1 MKSQSVRQINILDR
15 VLILIRMNEFGDR
28 TRVRRTTRYLEV
40 TEDRRRRGG
49 HAEPVPGGQ
58 GQTDAPPA
66 GTNMRS
72 KMVGWLLALPPSS
85 ALNSG
90 SLSG

>member
-58 GQTDAPPA
+58 GQTDAPPRRYQYEARWLA
-66 GTNMRS
+66 GSSRFP
-72 KMVGWLLALPPSS
+72 LLQL
-85 ALNSG
+85 
-90 SLSG
+90 

>member
-40 TEDRRRRGG
+40 TEDRTIGDG
-49 HAEPVPGGQ
+49 AAATQNHTLTVAESVY
-58 GQTDAPPA
+58 
-66 GTNMRS
+66 
-72 KMVGWLLALPPSS
+72 
-85 ALNSG
+85 
-90 SLSG
+90 

>member
-66 GTNMRS
+66 GTNM
-72 KMVGWLLALPPSS
+72 KQDGWLAPRASPFFSFKFW
-85 ALNSG
+85 
-90 SLSG
+90 

>member
-40 TEDRRRRGG
+40 TEDRTIGDGAAATQNPCQAGRARPMRPPRRYQY
-49 HAEPVPGGQ
+49 EKQ
-58 GQTDAPPA
+58 D
-66 GTNMRS
+66 
-72 KMVGWLLALPPSS
+72 GWLAPRASPFFSFKFW
-85 ALNSG
+85 
-90 SLSG
+90 